1 MMEIIANQKAPH
13 QSPHPSMLLSVFP
26 RAALKRIAEAVAFV
40 YNVEFP
46 GRARRSRGG
55 KGATRISLL
64 IGIRATGAKLDES
77 SIILSQFIDKQDKAA
92 PSSPPTSLN
101 PQPRNAHQ

>member
-55 KGATRISLL
+55 KGGDANLPSDWNQGDRGK
-64 IGIRATGAKLDES
+64 IG
-77 SIILSQFIDKQDKAA
+77 
-92 PSSPPTSLN
+92 
-101 PQPRNAHQ
+101 